1 MLGDLH
7 RGVAVN
13 RAVLETSSYFGEE
26 DMNFGQRPLELEK
39 SRQ

>member
-13 RAVLETSSYFGEE
+13 RAVLESSSYLGEE
-26 DMNFGQRPLELEK
+26 DMDFGYRPLELEK